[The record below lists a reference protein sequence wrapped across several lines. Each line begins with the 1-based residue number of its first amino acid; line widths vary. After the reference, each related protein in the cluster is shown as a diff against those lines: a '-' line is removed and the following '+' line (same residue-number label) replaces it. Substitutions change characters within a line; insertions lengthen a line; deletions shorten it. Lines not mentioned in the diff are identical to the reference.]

1 MTTTN
6 QDPHPAS
13 YAAMRLRVDKQIA
26 DEARAGAERPDP
38 WWQAP
43 RCVLGHI
50 AATPTS
56 CPTCAADRGRP

>member
-1 MTTTN
+1 MTTTTEA
-6 QDPHPAS
+6 PHHAS
-13 YAAMRLRVDKQIA
+13 YAAMRLRVNAKIA
-26 DEARAGAERPDP
+26 EEVRAGAERPDP